1 METKTFEI
9 RVPFFSGFYGTIWDD
24 VTDDAT
30 LMDMFELDKEG
41 VSKLEFDFK
50 SYSEDVTK
58 AITSEIEG
66 YFQKTF
72 KGVIGLTFKELDR
85 PREYNFRNDVIYA
98 NLEVDYDTFWKHFL
112 ELIEKHKEIV
122 TEKLIDTWSSRS
134 GFISFLSTDLDTW
147 LSDIENEGE
156 LGWLMG
162 VIYCAEMDET
172 TNDIEHR
179 IYEEL
184 CSNGY
189 DDLSYYK

>member
-1 METKTFEI
+1 METKTFVI
-9 RVPFFSGFYGTIWDD
+9 RLPFFSGFYNTIWDD
-24 VTDDAT
+24 ATDDAT

-41 VSKLEFDFK
+41 VSKLEFDFN
-50 SYSEDVTK
+50 SYSADITK
-58 AITSEIEG
+58 EVTSETEG

-72 KGVIGLTFKELDR
+72 KGVIGLTLKELDR
-85 PREYNFRNDVIYA
+85 PREYNFRNDIIYA

-122 TEKLIDTWSSRS
+122 TKKLIDTWSSRS

-162 VIYCAEMDET
+162 VVYCAEMDET
-172 TNDIEHR
+172 TNDIEQR

-189 DDLSYYK
+189 DELSYYK

>member
-1 METKTFEI
+1 METKTFVI
-9 RVPFFSGFYGTIWDD
+9 RLPFFSGFYNTIWDD
-24 VTDDAT
+24 ATDDAT

-41 VSKLEFDFK
+41 VSKLEFDFN
-50 SYSEDVTK
+50 SYSADITK
-58 AITSEIEG
+58 EVTSETEG

-72 KGVIGLTFKELDR
+72 KGVIGLTLKELDR
-85 PREYNFRNDVIYA
+85 PREYNFRNDIIYA

-122 TEKLIDTWSSRS
+122 TKKLIDTWSSRS

-162 VIYCAEMDET
+162 VVYCAEMEET
-172 TNDIEHR
+172 TDDVEQR

-189 DDLSYYK
+189 DELSYYK

>member
-9 RVPFFSGFYGTIWDD
+9 RVPFFSGFYNTIWESD
-24 VTDDAT
+24 TDDAT
-30 LMDMFELDKEG
+30 LMDMLELDEEG

-50 SYSEDVTK
+50 SYSADITK
-58 AITSEIEG
+58 AITSETEG
-66 YFQKTF
+66 YFKKTF
-72 KGVIGLTFKELDR
+72 KGFIGLTFKELDS

-112 ELIEKHKEIV
+112 ELIEKHKEFV

-134 GFISFLSTDLDTW
+134 GFVSFLSTDLDTW

-162 VIYCAEMDET
+162 VVYCAEMDET
-172 TNDIEHR
+172 TNDIESR

-184 CSNGY
+184 WGNGY

>member
-9 RVPFFSGFYGTIWDD
+9 RVPFFSGFYGTIWESG
-24 VTDDAT
+24 VDDAT
-30 LMDMFELDKEG
+30 LMDMFELDEEG

-50 SYSEDVTK
+50 SYSADIAKGV
-58 AITSEIEG
+58 TSEIEG

-72 KGVIGLTFKELDR
+72 KGVIGLTFKELDS

-98 NLEVDYDTFWKHFL
+98 NLEVEYDTFWKHFL
-112 ELIEKHKEIV
+112 ELIEKHKELV

-147 LSDIENEGE
+147 LSDIENKGE

-162 VIYCAEMDET
+162 VVYCAEMDET
-172 TNDIEHR
+172 IDDIENR

-184 CSNGY
+184 WGNGY